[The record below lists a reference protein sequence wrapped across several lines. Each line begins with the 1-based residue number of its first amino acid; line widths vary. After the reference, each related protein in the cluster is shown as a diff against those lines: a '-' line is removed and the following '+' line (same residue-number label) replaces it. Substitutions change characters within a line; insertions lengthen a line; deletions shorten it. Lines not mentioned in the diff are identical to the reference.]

1 MFSLCSPIRFM
12 IGVAVCRHFL
22 KEINSASSVRMAES
36 VCNFDVQ
43 VSGHPANY
51 YVYLNSLCLDPDC
64 HKNLHCITTPIMY
77 WLVTP
82 TFLCS
87 LFGLGMAPF

>member
-51 YVYLNSLCLDPDC
+51 YVAGS
-64 HKNLHCITTPIMY
+64 
-77 WLVTP
+77 
-82 TFLCS
+82 
-87 LFGLGMAPF
+87 